1 MFGLGPW
8 ELAIIFLIVL
18 LVFGPKSLPK
28 IGQAVGKGIKEFKDA
43 AQGITSALEE
53 DEKSQKTAQTQ
64 QVPPVTPTAQTE
76 TTSENT
82 ASKEHVS

>member
-8 ELAIIFLIVL
+8 ELAIIFLVIL

-53 DEKSQKTAQTQ
+53 DEKSQKTAQSQ
-64 QVPPVTPTAQTE
+64 QVPPVTPTVQAE
-76 TTSENT
+76 STSENT
-82 ASKEHVS
+82 TTKEHVS